1 MSNTEIETVETIET
15 EITTPIAIAPDALS
29 AVNGGGDDG
38 YNSGDLVRGGAGGLF
53 GLLTGGP
60 IGGVVG
66 AGAGFMSRKVGQL
79 ADGVQDL
86 MRERQRGQELEAKR
100 QELLR
105 RQGQNPPPNP

>member
-1 MSNTEIETVETIET
+1 MSNTEIKTIET
-15 EITTPIAIAPDALS
+15 QTTTPAAIAPEALS
-29 AVNGGGDDG
+29 GVHGGADDG

-53 GLLTGGP
+53 GLITGGP

-66 AGAGFMSRKVGQL
+66 AGAGFMSRKIGQL
-79 ADGVQDL
+79 ADGVQDI

>member
-1 MSNTEIETVETIET
+1 MSNTEIKTIET
-15 EITTPIAIAPDALS
+15 ETTTPAAIAPEALS
-29 AVNGGGDDG
+29 GVSGGGDDG
-38 YNSGDLVRGGAGGLF
+38 YNSGDVVRGGAGGLF

>member
-1 MSNTEIETVETIET
+1 MSNTEIKTSET
-15 EITTPIAIAPDALS
+15 ETTTPTAIAPEALGG
-29 AVNGGGDDG
+29 VNGGGDDG
-38 YNSGDLVRGGAGGLF
+38 YNSGDVVRAGAGGLF
-53 GLLTGGP
+53 GLISGGP

-79 ADGVQDL
+79 ADGVQDI